1 MHGIGQEAKHRM
13 NSNRLEGQ
21 NAIVTG
27 ASSGLGHQF
36 ALTLARAG
44 AKVAVAARRTDRLAE
59 LADEIAA
66 FDGHALPV
74 VLDVTDETSIKAA
87 VACAEE
93 ELGAITILVNN
104 AGIAITDQALE
115 HAAADWD
122 AVFRT
127 NLTGAWHMATE
138 TARHM
143 VRLGH
148 PGTIINIASVL
159 AERVMSGDSIYAIS
173 KAGVIQMTR
182 ALALELA
189 RHEIRVNAISP
200 GFFET
205 DMNREFLASAA
216 GRAMEKKI
224 PMRRVGRAED
234 LDDVLLL
241 LAGEGSRYMT
251 GAVLTVDGGHTLA
264 LSA

>member
-1 MHGIGQEAKHRM
+1 M
-13 NSNRLEGQ
+13 NDRLLDGQ

-27 ASSGLGHQF
+27 ASSGLGRQF
-36 ALTLARAG
+36 ALTLARSG
-44 AKVAVAARRTDRLAE
+44 AKVAVAARRGDRLAK

-74 VLDVTDETSIKAA
+74 LLDVTDRKSITAA

-104 AGIAITDQALE
+104 AGIAMTDRALE
-115 HAAADWD
+115 QDAANWD
-122 AVFRT
+122 AVIQT

-148 PGTIINIASVL
+148 PGSIINIASVL
-159 AERVMSGDSIYAIS
+159 AESVMVGDAIYAIS
-173 KAGVIQMTR
+173 KAGVVQMTR

-189 RHEIRVNAISP
+189 RHKICVNAISP
-200 GFFET
+200 GFFKT
-205 DMNREFLASAA
+205 DMNAEFLASDA
-216 GRAMEKKI
+216 GRAMTEKI
-224 PMRRVGRAED
+224 PMRRVGQSED
-234 LDDVLLL
+234 LDAVLLL
-241 LAGEGSRYMT
+241 LAGRGSRYMT
-251 GAVLTVDGGHTLA
+251 GAVLTVDGGHSLA
-264 LSA
+264 LPA